1 MEWRSK
7 TEEYTAMVGAGVGV
21 VLMAV
26 MMYVFYLIS
35 TTCGYPLIDGKCQNV
50 QVEASVDKQDEVR

>member
-1 MEWRSK
+1 MKWNSK
-7 TEEYTAMVGAGVGV
+7 IEEYTAMAGAAIGV

-35 TTCGYPLIDGKCQNV
+35 TTCGYPLIDGKCQ
-50 QVEASVDKQDEVR
+50 QPQAEVNETLK

>member
-7 TEEYTAMVGAGVGV
+7 TEEYTAMAGAGIGV

-26 MMYVFYLIS
+26 MLYVFYLIS
-35 TTCGYPLIDGKCQNV
+35 TTCGYPLIDGKCQSV
-50 QVEASVDKQDEVR
+50 QVENNVQEIKN